1 MKILL
6 VEDDEFTC
14 NEFED
19 YIRNTE
25 DIKLCAITND
35 ASEAVTLTKYHL
47 PDVVI
52 LDLELH
58 LGGGNGLEYLSALRS
73 LQLVHRPLVI
83 VTTNN
88 SSQII
93 LETARALGA
102 GMILTKYEKNYS
114 VDYVMKTISL
124 MQDTIKSISTSG
136 SDLSAIS
143 PADREQHLRTYLQ
156 SQLNLL
162 GVSPKY
168 KGYDYLIDA
177 ILLVSDDP
185 HSIVS
190 KDLSEKYHVT
200 SNSIE
205 RAMQSAIK
213 RTWTNA
219 DPQDLEKYYTA
230 HISPERGA
238 PTLMEFVHF
247 YAKQIANV

>member
-1 MKILL
+1 
-6 VEDDEFTC
+6 
-14 NEFED
+14 
-19 YIRNTE
+19 
-25 DIKLCAITND
+25 
-35 ASEAVTLTKYHL
+35 
-47 PDVVI
+47 
-52 LDLELH
+52 
-58 LGGGNGLEYLSALRS
+58 
-73 LQLVHRPLVI
+73 
-83 VTTNN
+83 
-88 SSQII
+88 
-93 LETARALGA
+93 
-102 GMILTKYEKNYS
+102 
-114 VDYVMKTISL
+114 
-124 MQDTIKSISTSG
+124 MQNTIKSISTP
-136 SDLSAIS
+136 DFDMSATS

-213 RTWTNA
+213 RTWTSA